1 MITKK
6 NDLKKAL
13 EACGT
18 TADATAF
25 VGEMPKGKYHVV
37 GFDDVTT
44 WEDSESGRSG
54 KWLPV
59 NLKSEKDGSIFQM
72 SAIGLVTAKGLAF
85 NTRNLHERVAK
96 VFELIGTDNDDFE
109 FIKSETRTGIR
120 KRDTASGKAGTEY
133 TVKERYF
140 KPKTIE

>member
-1 MITKK
+1 MITQK

-13 EACGT
+13 ESCGT
-18 TADATAF
+18 AADATAF

-44 WEDSESGRSG
+44 WEDEKGRSG
-54 KWLPV
+54 QWLPV
-59 NLKSEKDGSIFQM
+59 NLKSEKDGGIFQM

-85 NTRNLHERVAK
+85 NTRNLHERVAQ
-96 VFELIGTDNDDFE
+96 VFDLIGTDNDDFE

-140 KPKTIE
+140 KPKTIG

>member
-13 EACGT
+13 ESCGT
-18 TADATAF
+18 AADATAF

-44 WEDSESGRSG
+44 WEDNKGNSGN
-54 KWLPV
+54 WLPV
-59 NLKSEKDGSIFQM
+59 NLKSEKDGGIFQM

-85 NTRNLHERVAK
+85 NTRNLHERVAQI
-96 VFELIGTDNDDFE
+96 FDLIGSDSDDFE

-140 KPKTIE
+140 KPKTIG

>member
-1 MITKK
+1 MITEK

-18 TADATAF
+18 AADATAF
-25 VGEMPKGKYHVV
+25 VGEMPKGKYHVI
-37 GFDDVTT
+37 GFDDVAT
-44 WEDSESGRSG
+44 WESEKSSGQ
-54 KWLPV
+54 WLPV

-85 NTRNLHERVAK
+85 NTRNLHERVEK

-109 FIKSETRTGIR
+109 YIKSETRTGIR

>member
-18 TADATAF
+18 SADATAF

-44 WEDSESGRSG
+44 WESEKSSGQ
-54 KWLPV
+54 WLPV

-85 NTRNLHERVAK
+85 NTRNLHERVEK

-109 FIKSETRTGIR
+109 YIKSETRTGIR